1 MTCDLP
7 TLLRQACVDD
17 FDKAAE
23 DTVIFR
29 ATLLQ
34 LLCNLSG
41 GAGQQAFS
49 GDGAPSNSVKPAFGA
64 GVYYDYTNR
73 EWWGWNP
80 VTQQWQ

>member
-1 MTCDLP
+1 MTCDIDE
-7 TLLRQACVDD
+7 LLQQACDNK
-17 FDKAAE
+17 FLCNLAE
-23 DTVIFR
+23 KDIQVLI
-29 ATLLQ
+29 LQ

-49 GDGAPSNSVKPAFGA
+49 GDGAPSASLRPAFGA